1 MKLMAKV
8 YVNLI
13 INNRRKLSDVPSL
26 IRDQV
31 KELLLEMELP
41 EFTE

>member
-1 MKLMAKV
+1 MAKV